1 MNQNEK
7 ILILGAGIAGSS
19 TAIGLKKLGFD
30 VTVIYKKRPFTAYEG
45 FSQKTKEGLISL
57 GCIKASKLL
66 VDQSLRNSNWAA
78 KADKVNYEYVVNRRD
93 LDEALLKDV
102 GENDIKI
109 IEAKVVGSIDTS
121 ELKPKVNYKID
132 EDKYELIADFIVDA
146 RGRFTPFKD
155 EYITGPKSYSL
166 LQELELENVKENK
179 TSIDS
184 VKDGWI
190 WQAYVGEKRGYIQFS
205 CDEELANKVTSFE
218 DMLKILKEQNI
229 KLWSLNNYK
238 VIGKLVKRDSFCKIH
253 KEIIN
258 SKMMLIG
265 DSASSVDPLS
275 GNGAFQ
281 AMSMSSI
288 APYVINTIL
297 NKNENEQKV
306 AIDFY
311 KSRVEFIFDKF
322 TKVGKEFYLLENR
335 FDTNFWQKRQTWP
348 QDKNELEKKLPRI
361 EKKLPRIEKKA
372 VVKDGFVKESE
383 VVITKDN
390 PFGACYF
397 GNIEI
402 IDLAKYCLENN
413 FEKSLE
419 YFDVF
424 CKEKNISS
432 QVSNSL
438 KNWCIKEEVLG

>member
-1 MNQNEK
+1 MNSNKK
-7 ILILGAGIAGSS
+7 IVVLGAGIAGTS

-30 VTVIYKKRPFTAYEG
+30 VTVIYKNRPFTAFEG
-45 FSQKTKEGLISL
+45 FSQKTKEGLISQ
-57 GCIKASKLL
+57 GCINASKLL
-66 VDQSLRNSNWAA
+66 VEQSLRNSNWAT
-78 KADKVNYEYVVNRRD
+78 KSNRVNYEFVVNRSI
-93 LDEALLKDV
+93 LDNALLEDLKK
-102 GENDIKI
+102 NQIKI
-109 IEAKVVGSIDTS
+109 IEAKVVGAIDS
-121 ELKPKVNYKID
+121 LEEKPKVTYKID
-132 EDKYELIADFIVDA
+132 EEKYDLIADFMVDA

-155 EYITGPKSYSL
+155 EYICGPKSFSL
-166 LQELELENVKENK
+166 LQELELENIKENK

-190 WQAYVGEKRGYIQFS
+190 WQAYVGNKRGYIQFS
-205 CDEELANKVTSFE
+205 CDEEFLNRVNSFE
-218 DMLKILKEQNI
+218 DMLKILQEQDI

-238 VIGKLVKRDSFCKIH
+238 VVGKLVKRDSFCKIH

-258 SKMMLIG
+258 NKMMLVG

-297 NKNENEQKV
+297 NKSEVEQKV

-322 TKVGKEFYLLENR
+322 TKIGKEFYLLEKR
-335 FDTNFWQKRQTWP
+335 FDTIFWQKRQTWP
-348 QDKNELEKKLPRI
+348 QNKDELENQI
-361 EKKLPRIEKKA
+361 PRIEKKA
-372 VVKDGFVKESE
+372 VVKNGFVNQSE
-383 VVITKDN
+383 VIITKDN

-402 IDLAKYCLENN
+402 IDLAKYCLKNR
-413 FEKSLE
+413 FEDSLE

-424 CKEKNISS
+424 SKEKNLSMEFY
-432 QVSNSL
+432 NSL
-438 KNWCIKEEVLG
+438 KKWFISQEILF

>member
-1 MNQNEK
+1 MNSNKK
-7 ILILGAGIAGSS
+7 IVVLGAGIAGTS

-30 VTVIYKKRPFTAYEG
+30 VTVIYKNRPFTAFEG
-45 FSQKTKEGLISL
+45 FSQKTKEGLISQ
-57 GCIKASKLL
+57 GCINASKLL
-66 VDQSLRNSNWAA
+66 VEQSLRNSNWAT
-78 KADKVNYEYVVNRRD
+78 KSNRVNYEFVVNRSI
-93 LDEALLKDV
+93 LDNALLEDLK
-102 GENDIKI
+102 ENQIKI
-109 IEAKVVGSIDTS
+109 IEAKVVGAIDS
-121 ELKPKVNYKID
+121 LEEKPKITYKID
-132 EDKYELIADFIVDA
+132 EEKYDLIADFMVDA

-155 EYITGPKSYSL
+155 EYICGPKSFSL
-166 LQELELENVKENK
+166 LQELELENIKENK

-190 WQAYVGEKRGYIQFS
+190 WQAYVGNKRGYIQFS
-205 CDEELANKVTSFE
+205 CDEEFLNRVNSFE
-218 DMLKILKEQNI
+218 DMLKILQEQDI

-238 VIGKLVKRDSFCKIH
+238 VVGKLVKRDSFCKIH

-258 SKMMLIG
+258 NKMMLVG

-297 NKNENEQKV
+297 NKSEVEQKV

-322 TKVGKEFYLLENR
+322 TKIGKEFYLLEKR
-335 FDTNFWQKRQTWP
+335 FDTIFWQKRQTWP
-348 QDKNELEKKLPRI
+348 QNKDELENQI
-361 EKKLPRIEKKA
+361 PRIEKKA
-372 VVKDGFVKESE
+372 VVKNGFVNQSE
-383 VVITKDN
+383 VIITKEN

-402 IDLAKYCLENN
+402 IDLAKYCLKNR
-413 FEKSLE
+413 FEDSLE

-424 CKEKNISS
+424 SKEKNLSMEFY
-432 QVSNSL
+432 NSL
-438 KNWCIKEEVLG
+438 KKWFISQEILF

>member
-1 MNQNEK
+1 MNSNKK
-7 ILILGAGIAGSS
+7 IVVLGAGIAGTS

-30 VTVIYKKRPFTAYEG
+30 VTVIYKNRPFTAFEG
-45 FSQKTKEGLISL
+45 FSQKTKEGLISQ
-57 GCIKASKLL
+57 GCINASKLL
-66 VDQSLRNSNWAA
+66 VEQSLRNSNWAT
-78 KADKVNYEYVVNRRD
+78 KSNRVNYEFVVNRTI
-93 LDEALLKDV
+93 LDNALLEDLK
-102 GENDIKI
+102 ENQIKI
-109 IEAKVVGSIDTS
+109 IEAKVVGAIDS
-121 ELKPKVNYKID
+121 LEEKPKVTYKID
-132 EDKYELIADFIVDA
+132 EEKYDLIADFMVDA

-155 EYITGPKSYSL
+155 EYICGPKSFSL
-166 LQELELENVKENK
+166 LQELELENIKENK

-190 WQAYVGEKRGYIQFS
+190 WQAYVGNKRGYIQFS
-205 CDEELANKVTSFE
+205 CDEEFLNRVNSFE
-218 DMLKILKEQNI
+218 DMLKILQEQDI

-238 VIGKLVKRDSFCKIH
+238 VVGKLVKRDSFCKIH

-258 SKMMLIG
+258 NKMMLVG

-297 NKNENEQKV
+297 NKSEVEQNV

-322 TKVGKEFYLLENR
+322 TKIGKEFYLLEKR
-335 FDTNFWQKRQTWP
+335 FDTIFWQKRQTWP
-348 QDKNELEKKLPRI
+348 QDKDELENQI
-361 EKKLPRIEKKA
+361 PRIEKKA
-372 VVKDGFVKESE
+372 VVKNGFVNQSE
-383 VVITKDN
+383 VIITKDN

-402 IDLAKYCLENN
+402 IDLAKYCLKNR
-413 FEKSLE
+413 FEDSLE

-424 CKEKNISS
+424 SKEKNLSMEFY
-432 QVSNSL
+432 NSL
-438 KNWCIKEEVLG
+438 KKWFISQEILF